1 MAANPRDPHGG
12 AEGGPRRPL
21 TVGLLTANIHLGVGA
36 TLWSGVRAA
45 AERNDV
51 GLVCFPGGEVRD
63 GGVPRGALYELVGPA
78 RLDGVVCWSST
89 IGLPSSGTRAR
100 RLLRGLAHLPVISL
114 NQPLGEEADVLSVD
128 SHAGMRK
135 LVGHLVARHG
145 CRRPACI
152 RGPVANPVSEDRY
165 RAYVDAL
172 RHHGIGLESTH
183 VCAAVDFGAA
193 GGASAMRVLLE
204 ARGLKPGVD
213 FDAVLACSDVLAA
226 DALRLLTE
234 RGVRVPEDVA
244 VVGFNDS
251 PEARL
256 GDPPLTSV
264 ALPFAELGALA
275 VDTLVARLRGT
286 RPPDR
291 TTIPATLVPR
301 RSCGCPYPASRDI
314 VAPAPGAARAPQ
326 GWAALDAV
334 LPSAGTRLAE
344 AFRAD
349 LAPDGPPPGG
359 GPAATSDAEDDHADR
374 AEKGHAYGA
383 DVSGTAGARTRATG
397 GAEQTGTGR
406 TRKGTAAAAGTGG
419 AGPAGGTGAGRTGH
433 GVAGGDEVSPAGG
446 FLALF
451 EQLLRGRARSQGE
464 VDRWYQA
471 LERARPVVVAGLPAD
486 RRGHAEA
493 LFGRAGLLVAE
504 RARGLLEYGRW
515 TQAQRAR
522 RLREFGTALT
532 TVVDLDGLSDVLE
545 RHLAQ
550 PGVPGCRIVL
560 YEQTA
565 PGAAV
570 PVRGMARPLLTRA
583 EARRLGHSGV
593 LDSPPFPAA
602 LLLPD
607 PLLPGGGRRSRLV
620 LEPLHIGEQ
629 QLGLAVFDATASDEP
644 ADHDGALY
652 RELGDQIS
660 AALKGIGLFDEVRRA
675 RDAAEQA
682 HRFQTRLLTH
692 VVAELRDPLEAM
704 LARDGDDPG
713 AVLTEVHRDAARLLH
728 LSANLLDLAQSEA
741 GDLVLTRRLLDP
753 LPLLRRACAEAA
765 AGRRVP
771 GYPRWSVELPDR
783 LPSVPADA
791 ARLRQILGNV
801 LTAAADRARDATVRV
816 SACWSPA
823 GVRIVV
829 AVPGAP
835 AVVSPAGGSRRF
847 DIGLTTA
854 RRLAMMHGG
863 SLRPA
868 DTADGGAYVLEL
880 PLPSPDGHA
889 HRPAADAGPLLVVAP
904 GEAAEDVRRSAGHH
918 RVRTHPGGPDLDAV
932 PFPEERGPGAV
943 VWEALP
949 DRPQEWRAVQRLH
962 DHPALRHTP
971 FVLFGAR
978 GADLGDALRA
988 LRPAGLA
995 EPVVVAGRT
1004 PRSREALRRIAEA
1017 ALPDHPT
1024 RVVADAATVLALIAE
1039 ETPRLVVLEDFL
1051 GDLHGLDVVE
1061 RLHDG
1066 AGRALCPAVVAGH
1079 DGITAADA
1087 RRARPHPALLLLDLD
1102 VFTPSEAASLVR
1114 ELTGRDGRLP
1124 PRVRA
1129 VLDEAL
1135 VYLYEHYR
1143 RPVSRWQVAQA
1154 AGVSEDH
1161 LGRLFHR
1168 RYGLTLW
1175 EYLTRLRVRRA
1186 AERLRS
1192 SEDSVQSVARAVGF
1206 RDRSYFSRVFRR
1218 VTGVSPHF
1226 YREGAATAGP
1236 PAGDC

>member
-1 MAANPRDPHGG
+1 MAADPHVR
-12 AEGGPRRPL
+12 ADGGPRRPL
-21 TVGLLTANIHLGVGA
+21 TIGLLTANIHVGVGA

-45 AERNDV
+45 AERDDV
-51 GLVCFPGGEVRD
+51 GLVCFPGGDLR
-63 GGVPRGALYELVGPA
+63 GGDAPRSALYELVGPA

-89 IGLPSSGTRAR
+89 IGLPSPGDRAR
-100 RLLRGLAHLPVISL
+100 RLLRRLAHLPVISL
-114 NQPLGEEADVLSVD
+114 NQPLGDQADVLSVD

-145 CRRPACI
+145 CRRPVCI

-165 RAYVDAL
+165 RACVDAL
-172 RHHGIGLESTH
+172 RHHGVGLESTH
-183 VCAAVDFGAA
+183 VCAAVDFDAA
-193 GGASAMRVLLE
+193 GGASAMRVLLD
-204 ARGLKPGVD
+204 ARGLRPGVD

-226 DALRLLTE
+226 DALRLLTG

-275 VDTLVARLRGT
+275 VDTLVARLRGS

-291 TTIPATLVPR
+291 TTIPATLVVR
-301 RSCGCPYPASRDI
+301 RSCGCPYPTARYA
-314 VAPAPGAARAPQ
+314 VRPRAVPGAAEEPR

-334 LPSAGTRLAE
+334 APSAGTRLAE
-344 AFRAD
+344 AFHAD
-349 LAPDGPPPGG
+349 LVPGAAQ
-359 GPAATSDAEDDHADR
+359 PAAADSGDDG
-374 AEKGHAYGA
+374 E
-383 DVSGTAGARTRATG
+383 
-397 GAEQTGTGR
+397 
-406 TRKGTAAAAGTGG
+406 
-419 AGPAGGTGAGRTGH
+419 
-433 GVAGGDEVSPAGG
+433 GG
-446 FLALF
+446 FLPLV
-451 EQLLRGRARSQGE
+451 ERLLRGRARTQAE
-464 VDRWYQA
+464 AERWHQA
-471 LERARPVVVAGLPAD
+471 LERARLGVVDPLPAES
-486 RRGHAEA
+486 RGPAEA
-493 LFGRAGLLVAE
+493 LFGRARLIVAE
-504 RARGLLEYGRW
+504 RSRALLEYGRW
-515 TQAQRAR
+515 TQAVRAR

-532 TVVDLDGLSDVLE
+532 TVVDLDGLCDVLE

-550 PGVPGCRIVL
+550 PGVPACRIVL
-560 YEQTA
+560 YEQAA
-565 PGAAV
+565 PGAAA
-570 PVRGMARPLLTRA
+570 PVRGIARPLLTRA
-583 EARRLGHSGV
+583 QARRLGHAGV
-593 LDSPPFPAA
+593 LDSPPFSAA

-607 PLLPGGGRRSRLV
+607 SLMPGTGRRSRLV

-629 QLGLAVFDATASDEP
+629 QLGLAVFDATAGETA
-644 ADHDGALY
+644 ADQDGALY

-682 HRFQTRLLTH
+682 NRFQTRLLTH
-692 VVAELRDPLEAM
+692 VVAELREPLEAM
-704 LARDGDDPG
+704 LARDGDDPQ

-728 LSANLLDLAQSEA
+728 LSANLLDLAHSEA

-765 AGRRVP
+765 AGRRLP
-771 GYPRWSVELPDR
+771 ARTRWSVGLPGR

-791 ARLRQILGNV
+791 ARLRQVLGNV
-801 LTAAADRARDATVRV
+801 LTAAADLARGGTVEV
-816 SACWSPA
+816 SAGWSPA
-823 GVRIVV
+823 GVRVVV
-829 AVPGAP
+829 AVPSPPAP
-835 AVVSPAGGSRRF
+835 AGEAHRF
-847 DIGLTTA
+847 DVALTTA

-863 SLRPA
+863 SLRPTGEPGRA
-868 DTADGGAYVLEL
+868 EYVLEL

-889 HRPAADAGPLLVVAP
+889 HRPPAGTGPLLVVAP
-904 GEAAEDVRRSAGHH
+904 GEVAEDVRHAAERHGVRVH
-918 RVRTHPGGPDLDAV
+918 RADGGQDMAPCPAD
-932 PFPEERGPGAV
+932 RGPGAV

-949 DRPQEWRAVQRLH
+949 DRPQEWRVVQRLH

-978 GADLGDALRA
+978 GTDLGDALRA
-988 LRPAGLA
+988 LRPSGLA
-995 EPVVVAGRT
+995 EPVVVAGRSQE
-1004 PRSREALRRIAEA
+1004 SREELRRIAEA

-1039 ETPRLVVLEDFL
+1039 ETPRLLVLESSL
-1051 GDLHGLDVVE
+1051 ADLHGLDVVE

-1066 AGRALCPAVVAGH
+1066 SGRALCPAVVAGH
-1079 DGITAADA
+1079 EGITAADA

-1102 VFTPSEAASLVR
+1102 VFAPHEAAALVR

-1143 RPVSRWQVAQA
+1143 RPVSRWQLAQA

-1161 LGRLFHR
+1161 LGKLFHR
-1168 RYGLTLW
+1168 RYGLTMW

-1186 AERLRS
+1186 AERLRT

-1206 RDRSYFSRVFRR
+1206 RDRSHFSRAFRR
-1218 VTGVSPHF
+1218 VTGVAPRA
-1226 YREGAATAGP
+1226 YREGGLAGLGADP
-1236 PAGDC
+1236 GVPRRVP

>member
-1 MAANPRDPHGG
+1 MAADPHRT
-12 AEGGPRRPL
+12 ADGGPRRPL
-21 TVGLLTANIHLGVGA
+21 TIGLLTANIHLGVGA

-51 GLVCFPGGEVRD
+51 GLVCFPGGDLRG
-63 GGVPRGALYELVGPA
+63 GGVPRSALYELVGPA

-89 IGLPSSGTRAR
+89 IGLPSSGARAR
-100 RLLRGLAHLPVISL
+100 SLLRRLAHLPVISL
-114 NQPLGEEADVLSVD
+114 NQPLGDQADVLSVD

-152 RGPVANPVSEDRY
+152 RGPVANPVSEERY
-165 RAYVDAL
+165 RACLDAL
-172 RHHGIGLESTH
+172 RHHGIGLEPTH
-183 VCAAVDFGAA
+183 VCAAVDFDAA
-193 GGASAMRVLLE
+193 GGASAMRVLLD
-204 ARGLKPGVD
+204 ARGLRPGVD

-226 DALRLLTE
+226 DALRLLTG

-291 TTIPATLVPR
+291 TTIPATLVTR
-301 RSCGCPYPASRDI
+301 RSCGCPYPTARYAVRPRA
-314 VAPAPGAARAPQ
+314 VAGAADEPR

-334 LPSAGTRLAE
+334 APSAGTRLAA
-344 AFRAD
+344 AFHAD
-349 LAPDGPPPGG
+349 LAPD
-359 GPAATSDAEDDHADR
+359 
-374 AEKGHAYGA
+374 
-383 DVSGTAGARTRATG
+383 
-397 GAEQTGTGR
+397 
-406 TRKGTAAAAGTGG
+406 AAAGPGGDG
-419 AGPAGGTGAGRTGH
+419 AGTGPRTQHADPAPGTARAAEPGPAESGPAEDG
-433 GVAGGDEVSPAGG
+433 AGG
-446 FLALF
+446 FLPLV
-451 EQLLRGRARSQGE
+451 ERLLRGRARTQAE
-464 VDRWYQA
+464 AERWHQA
-471 LERARPVVVAGLPAD
+471 LERARLGVVDPLPAES
-486 RRGHAEA
+486 RGPAEA
-493 LFGRAGLLVAE
+493 LFGRARLIVAE
-504 RARGLLEYGRW
+504 RSRALLEYGRW
-515 TQAQRAR
+515 TQAGRAR

-532 TVVDLDGLSDVLE
+532 TVVDLGGLCDVLE

-550 PGVPGCRIVL
+550 PGVPACRIVL

-565 PGAAV
+565 PGAAA
-570 PVRGMARPLLTRA
+570 PVRGIARPLLTRA
-583 EARRLGHSGV
+583 EGRRLGHTGV
-593 LDSPPFPAA
+593 LDSAPFSAA

-607 PLLPGGGRRSRLV
+607 SLMPGGGRRFRLV

-629 QLGLAVFDATASDEP
+629 QLGLAVFDATAGETA
-644 ADHDGALY
+644 ADQDGALY

-682 HRFQTRLLTH
+682 NRFQTRLLTH

-704 LARDGDDPG
+704 LARGGGDP
-713 AVLTEVHRDAARLLH
+713 AEVLTEVHRDAARLLH
-728 LSANLLDLAQSEA
+728 LSANLLDLAHSEA

-765 AGRRVP
+765 AGRRLP
-771 GYPRWSVELPDR
+771 ARPRWSVQLPAR

-801 LTAAADRARDATVRV
+801 LTAAADRARGGLVEVAAR
-816 SACWSPA
+816 WSPA
-823 GVRIVV
+823 GLRVVV
-829 AVPGAP
+829 AVPSAP
-835 AVVSPAGGSRRF
+835 APAGEPHRF
-847 DIGLTTA
+847 DVGLTTA

-868 DTADGGAYVLEL
+868 GGPDRVEYVLEL

-889 HRPAADAGPLLVVAP
+889 HRPPADTGPLLVVTP
-904 GEAAEDVRRSAGHH
+904 GDVAADVRLAAGRHGVRAH
-918 RVRTHPGGPDLDAV
+918 RAGGDDPV
-932 PFPEERGPGAV
+932 PFPADRGPGAV

-949 DRPQEWRAVQRLH
+949 DRPEEWRAVQRLH

-978 GADLGDALRA
+978 GTDLGDALRA
-988 LRPAGLA
+988 LRPSGLA

-1004 PRSREALRRIAEA
+1004 QESREELRRIAEA
-1017 ALPDHPT
+1017 ALPDRPT

-1039 ETPRLVVLEDFL
+1039 ETPRLVVLESSL
-1051 GDLHGLDVVE
+1051 ADLHGLDVVE

-1066 AGRALCPAVVAGH
+1066 SGRALCPAVVAGH
-1079 DGITAADA
+1079 EGITAADA

-1102 VFTPSEAASLVR
+1102 VFAPHEAAALVR
-1114 ELTGRDGRLP
+1114 GLAGRDGRLP

-1161 LGRLFHR
+1161 LGKLFHR
-1168 RYGLTLW
+1168 RYGLTMW

-1186 AERLRS
+1186 AERLRTS
-1192 SEDSVQSVARAVGF
+1192 ADSVQSVARAVGF
-1206 RDRSYFSRVFRR
+1206 RDRSHFSRVFRR
-1218 VTGVSPHF
+1218 VTGVAPQF
-1226 YREGAATAGP
+1226 YREESVP
-1236 PAGDC
+1236 DPAGEPGVPRRVP